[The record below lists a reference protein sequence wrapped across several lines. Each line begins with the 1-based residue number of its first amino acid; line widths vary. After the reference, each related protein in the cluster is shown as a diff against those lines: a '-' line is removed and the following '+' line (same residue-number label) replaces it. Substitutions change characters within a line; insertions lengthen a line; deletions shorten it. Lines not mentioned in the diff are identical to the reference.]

1 MWRRLVV
8 ERTLTAPTQKAK
20 ERCMR
25 RLVSVLLF
33 LSLPLFADDAGT
45 KFAVAIEDG
54 DLDAV
59 TALIEEDGAAVDT
72 PIVYGEH
79 SITPL
84 LKASWDGDL
93 PIVQYLIGKGANVNA
108 RAGDTKETPL
118 INAVTRGHVD
128 VVKALL
134 EARADVTLRNRF
146 DFNPFTSAVAAG
158 NQEIAA
164 LLLDA
169 GAKIG
174 DGASGLTPLAFAVS
188 SGNIEMIRFLAAR
201 GADVN
206 QGAKSGGQT
215 ALISAIYGAQIEAVK
230 TLIELKAD
238 VNAKMKDGTTPLK
251 LAKKGDQTEIVALLE
266 AAGAKQ

>member
-1 MWRRLVV
+1 
-8 ERTLTAPTQKAK
+8 
-20 ERCMR
+20 MR
-25 RLVSVLLF
+25 RLFSVLLF
-33 LSLPLFADDAGT
+33 LSVLSLPLFADDERSVGT

-54 DLDAV
+54 DLEAV
-59 TALIEEDGAAVDT
+59 TALIEDGAAVDT
-72 PIVYGEH
+72 LIEYGEH

-93 PIVQYLIGKGANVNA
+93 PIVQYLIEKGANVNA
-108 RAGDTKETPL
+108 RATDTKETAL
-118 INAVTRGHVD
+118 MNAVTRGHTD
-128 VVKALL
+128 IVKALL
-134 EARADVTLRNRF
+134 AAKADVKLRNSF
-146 DFNPFTSAVAAG
+146 DFNAFTAAVAAG

-169 GAKIG
+169 GAKVG

-188 SGNIEMIRFLAAR
+188 GGNIEMIRFLASH

-206 QGAKSGGQT
+206 QGA
-215 ALISAIYGAQIEAVK
+215 LISAILGAQVEAVK

-238 VNAKMKDGTTPLK
+238 VNAKSKDGMTPLK
-251 LAKKGDQTEIVALLE
+251 LAKKGDQEEIVALLV

>member
-1 MWRRLVV
+1 
-8 ERTLTAPTQKAK
+8 
-20 ERCMR
+20 MR
-25 RLVSVLLF
+25 RIFPVLLF
-33 LSLPLFADDAGT
+33 LCIFSLPLVADDTRSVGT

-59 TALIEEDGAAVDT
+59 QALIDDDGAAVDT
-72 PIVYGEH
+72 PIEYGEH

-93 PIVQYLIGKGANVNA
+93 PIVEYLIGKGANVNA
-108 RAGDTKETPL
+108 RATDTKETAL
-118 INAVTRGHVD
+118 MNAVTRGHTE

-134 EARADVTLRNRF
+134 AAKPDVSLRNSF
-146 DFNPFTSAVAAG
+146 DFNAFTTAVAAG
-158 NQEIAA
+158 NQEISGM
-164 LLLDA
+164 LLDA
-169 GAKIG
+169 GAKVG

-188 SGNIEMIRFLAAR
+188 SGNTEMMRFLVEH

-206 QGAKSGGQT
+206 QGAKSGEQT
-215 ALISAIYGAQIEAVK
+215 ALISAILGAQVESVK

-238 VNAKMKDGTTPLK
+238 VNTKMKDGTTPLK
-251 LAKKGDQTEIVALLE
+251 LARKGDQEEMVALLV

>member
-1 MWRRLVV
+1 
-8 ERTLTAPTQKAK
+8 
-20 ERCMR
+20 MR
-25 RLVSVLLF
+25 RTVSVLLSLSL
-33 LSLPLFADDAGT
+33 LSLPLLADDERSAGT
-45 KFAVAIEDG
+45 RFAVAIEDG

-59 TALIEEDGAAVDT
+59 KTLIEDEAASVDT
-72 PIVYGEH
+72 PIDYGEH

-93 PIVQYLIGKGANVNA
+93 PIVQYLISKRANVNA
-108 RAGDTKETPL
+108 RAGDTKETAL
-118 INAVTRGHVD
+118 MNAVTRGHTEI
-128 VVKALL
+128 VKALL
-134 EARADVTLRNRF
+134 AAKADVAPRNSF
-146 DFNPFTSAVAAG
+146 DFNAFTSAVAAG
-158 NQEIAA
+158 NQEIAG

-169 GAKIG
+169 GAKVD

-188 SGNIEMIRFLAAR
+188 SGNIEMIRFLVKR

-206 QGAKSGGQT
+206 HGAKFGEQT
-215 ALISAIYGAQIEAVK
+215 ALISAILGAQIESVK

-251 LAKKGDQTEIVALLE
+251 LARKGDQEEIVALLQ

>member
-1 MWRRLVV
+1 
-8 ERTLTAPTQKAK
+8 
-20 ERCMR
+20 MR
-25 RLVSVLLF
+25 RISVLLF
-33 LSLPLFADDAGT
+33 LFIFSLPLVADDTRGAGT

-59 TALIEEDGAAVDT
+59 KALIEDDGAGVDT
-72 PIVYGEH
+72 PIEYGEH

-84 LKASWDGDL
+84 MKASWDGDL
-93 PIVQYLIGKGANVNA
+93 PIVEYLIGKGANVNA
-108 RAGDTKETPL
+108 RATDTKETAL
-118 INAVTRGHVD
+118 MNAVTRGHTE

-134 EARADVTLRNRF
+134 AAKPDVSLRNSF
-146 DFNPFTSAVAAG
+146 DFNAFTTAVAAG
-158 NQEIAA
+158 NQEISGM
-164 LLLDA
+164 LLDA

-188 SGNIEMIRFLAAR
+188 SGNTEMMRFLVER

-206 QGAKSGGQT
+206 QGAKSGEQT
-215 ALISAIYGAQIEAVK
+215 ALISAILGAQVESVK

-251 LAKKGDQTEIVALLE
+251 LARKGDQEEMVALLV

>member
-1 MWRRLVV
+1 
-8 ERTLTAPTQKAK
+8 
-20 ERCMR
+20 MR
-25 RLVSVLLF
+25 RLCSVLVFLF
-33 LSLPLFADDAGT
+33 LFCLPLLADDERSVGT

-54 DLDAV
+54 DLEAV
-59 TALIEEDGAAVDT
+59 TALIEEEGAAVDT
-72 PIVYGEH
+72 PIEYGEH

-93 PIVQYLIGKGANVNA
+93 PIVQYLLAKGANVNA
-108 RAGDTKETPL
+108 RAGDTKETAL
-118 INAVTRGHVD
+118 MNAVTRGHMEII
-128 VVKALL
+128 KALL
-134 EARADVTLRNRF
+134 AAKADVALRNAF

-158 NQEIAA
+158 NQEVSA

-169 GAKIG
+169 GAKID

-188 SGNIEMIRFLAAR
+188 SGNTEMMRFLVKQ

-206 QGAKSGGQT
+206 HGAKSGEQT
-215 ALISAIYGAQIEAVK
+215 ALISAILGAQIEAVK

-251 LAKKGDQTEIVALLE
+251 LARKGDQEEIVALLE
-266 AAGAKQ
+266 AAGAKK

>member
-1 MWRRLVV
+1 
-8 ERTLTAPTQKAK
+8 
-20 ERCMR
+20 MR
-25 RLVSVLLF
+25 RLFSALLF
-33 LSLPLFADDAGT
+33 LSVLSLPLLAGDERSVGT

-59 TALIEEDGAAVDT
+59 AYLIEEDGAAVDT
-72 PIVYGEH
+72 PIDYGEH

-93 PIVQYLIGKGANVNA
+93 PIVEYLIKKGANVNA
-108 RAGDTKETPL
+108 RATDTKETPL
-118 INAVTRGHVD
+118 MNAVTREHTE

-134 EARADVTLRNRF
+134 AAKADVSLRNSF

-158 NQEIAA
+158 NQEIAG

-169 GAKIG
+169 GAKVG
-174 DGASGLTPLAFAVS
+174 DGASSLTPLAFAVS
-188 SGNIEMIRFLAAR
+188 SGNLEMIRFLVSR

-206 QGAKSGGQT
+206 QGAKSGEQT
-215 ALISAIYGAQIEAVK
+215 ALISAIYAAKIDSVK

-238 VNAKMKDGTTPLK
+238 VNTKMKDGTTPLK
-251 LAKKGDQTEIVALLE
+251 LAKKGDQDEIAALLE

>member
-1 MWRRLVV
+1 VRRIF
-8 ERTLTAPTQKAK
+8 
-20 ERCMR
+20 
-25 RLVSVLLF
+25 SVLLSLSI
-33 LSLPLFADDAGT
+33 LSLPLFADDTRSAGT

-59 TALIEEDGAAVDT
+59 KALIEDDGAAVDT
-72 PIVYGEH
+72 PIEYGEH

-84 LKASWDGDL
+84 LKAAWDGDV
-93 PIVQYLIGKGANVNA
+93 PIVQYLIGKGADVNA
-108 RAGDTKETPL
+108 RATDTKETAL
-118 INAVTRGHVD
+118 INAVTREHTEVI
-128 VVKALL
+128 KALL
-134 EARADVTLRNRF
+134 AAKADVTLRNSF
-146 DFNPFTSAVAAG
+146 DFNAFTSAVAAG

-169 GAKIG
+169 GAKVG
-174 DGASGLTPLAFAVS
+174 EGASSLTPLAFAVS
-188 SGNIEMIRFLAAR
+188 TGNVEMIRFLVKR

-206 QGAKSGGQT
+206 QGAKSGEQT
-215 ALISAIYGAQIEAVK
+215 ALISAIYGAQIESVK

-251 LAKKGDQTEIVALLE
+251 LARKGDQEEIVELLE

>member
-1 MWRRLVV
+1 
-8 ERTLTAPTQKAK
+8 
-20 ERCMR
+20 MR
-25 RLVSVLLF
+25 RLLPVVLF
-33 LSLPLFADDAGT
+33 LSLPLFAEDAGT

-54 DLDAV
+54 DLAAI
-59 TALIEEDGAAVDT
+59 TALIEDDGAAVDT
-72 PIVYGEH
+72 SIDYGEH

-108 RAGDTKETPL
+108 RASDTKETAL
-118 INAVTRGHVD
+118 MNAVTRGHLE

-134 EARADVTLRNRF
+134 GAKADVTLRNSF
-146 DFNPFTSAVAAG
+146 DFNAFTTAVAAG
-158 NQEIAA
+158 NQEIAGM
-164 LLLDA
+164 LLDA

-174 DGASGLTPLAFAVS
+174 DGTSGLTPLAFAVS
-188 SGNIEMIRFLAAR
+188 SGNVDMIRFLVSR

-206 QGAKSGGQT
+206 QGAKKGEQT
-215 ALISAIYGAQIEAVK
+215 ALINAIYGAQIEAVK

-238 VNAKMKDGTTPLK
+238 VNAKLKDGTTPLK

>member
-1 MWRRLVV
+1 
-8 ERTLTAPTQKAK
+8 
-20 ERCMR
+20 MR
-25 RLVSVLLF
+25 RLFSVFLF
-33 LSLPLFADDAGT
+33 LALPLLADDAGM

-59 TALIEEDGAAVDT
+59 TTLIEEDGAAVDT
-72 PIVYGEH
+72 PIDYGEH

-93 PIVQYLIGKGANVNA
+93 PIVQYLLGKGANINA
-108 RAGDTKETPL
+108 RATDTKETAL

-134 EARADVTLRNRF
+134 DAKADVALRNKF
-146 DFNPFTSAVAAG
+146 DFNAFTTAVAAG
-158 NQEIAA
+158 NQEVAGM
-164 LLLDA
+164 LLDA

-188 SGNIEMIRFLAAR
+188 SGNVDMIRFLASR

-206 QGAKSGGQT
+206 QGAKKGEQT
-215 ALISAIYGAQIEAVK
+215 ALISAIYGAQLEAVK